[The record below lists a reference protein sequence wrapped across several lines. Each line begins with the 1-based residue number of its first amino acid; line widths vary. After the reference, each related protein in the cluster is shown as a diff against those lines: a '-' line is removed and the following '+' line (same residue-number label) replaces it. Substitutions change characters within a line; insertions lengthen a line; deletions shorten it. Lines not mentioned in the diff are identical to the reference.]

1 MAAVA
6 TALGVLSALASAG
19 GALMG
24 AQRNK
29 QNERD
34 LLAQRS
40 DLDRELYTGALD
52 SVGAQAYLK
61 EARRVNEHN
70 LQAIDNGIA
79 AGGYTAENALAAKQ
93 RLNESYDSDVA
104 NLLQQKEAN
113 RRGYFRDRMYLN
125 NQINNQRA
133 QQAQNWMTLASN
145 VAGAASNLG
154 QAYLDNGDKL
164 LPESTPATTDADAA
178 AKAAATAQV
187 QPQPAEAP
195 AAPAAPAEPQVKSEL
210 VKFNPDEETEEE
222 RLRKLVGANGGR

>member
-1 MAAVA
+1 
-6 TALGVLSALASAG
+6 
-19 GALMG
+19 MG

-40 DLDRELYTGALD
+40 DIDRELYTGALD

-79 AGGYTAENALAAKQ
+79 SGGYTAENALAAKQ
-93 RLNESYDSDVA
+93 RLNESYDSNVA

-145 VAGAASNLG
+145 VANAAGTLG
-154 QAYLDNGDKL
+154 EAYLESGNKL
-164 LPESTPATTDADAA
+164 LPENAPASTDADAA
-178 AKAAATAQV
+178 AKAAATEQV
-187 QPQPAEAP
+187 QMQAP
-195 AAPAAPAEPQVKSEL
+195 EAPAAPAEPQVKREL

-222 RLRKLVGANGGR
+222 RLRELVGANGGR